1 MSAASYWRRLQLR
14 KTLVLLWIGAVL
26 FCASYHSVAQ
36 GLTSS
41 LVNEL
46 STALEL
52 EPQDTLGSFHIRTD
66 AHTLIRQ
73 ALGSY
78 GIEVAIDPAVPQY
91 ETSFEIDNV
100 SFPEALEA
108 LGLVTGTFEIPLSA
122 KQAFVLKDTVENR
135 KRYEHVQMGTIHL
148 SGMSVAEMNDV
159 AGLTRYLLEI
169 GNYTLET
176 KSNSMTIHAPQREL
190 VPFNALL
197 QDLLKGRSVVLL
209 DVEFYEMD
217 KSKAR
222 NIGIVPP
229 GSTKLFN
236 VASEVSRILSANAA
250 AVQQIVAAGLAD
262 AGDYQKIIAIL
273 IASGVINDSAFNSP
287 FIVFG
292 GGLTEMGLNIGN
304 VAANMVLNSS
314 EVRSLK
320 RMQIRLLDQEEGTIR
335 SGSRYPI
342 LISSTSNVGSSS
354 SNASA
359 IPQFQYQDL
368 GVTLNVTPR
377 INQATEV
384 SLTLDLMVSALTGSS
399 IGDLP
404 IISNR
409 QYRGDVVLQ
418 AHRSALLVGALAKQS
433 AAALTGLPFA
443 GGNTNRD
450 ATSDVMELILMVT
463 PHIVRV
469 AHDQTAGPVLLLPTH

>member
-1 MSAASYWRRLQLR
+1 MARVIWL
-14 KTLVLLWIGAVL
+14 GAVL
-26 FCASYHSVAQ
+26 YCAPYCSAAQ
-36 GLTSS
+36 DAKSS

-52 EPQDTLGSFHIRTD
+52 QPQDTLCSFHVRTD

-73 ALGSY
+73 VLGSY
-78 GIEVAIDPAVPQY
+78 GIEAAIDPALPQR

-100 SFPEALEA
+100 RFPEALDA
-108 LGLVTGTFEIPLSA
+108 LGLVTGTFEVPLGPN
-122 KQAFVLKDTVENR
+122 QAFVLKDSVDNR
-135 KRYEHVQMGTIHL
+135 KRCEHLQMGTIHL
-148 SGMSVAEMNDV
+148 SGMSITEMSDV
-159 AGLTRYLLEI
+159 AGLTRSLLET
-169 GNYTLET
+169 GHYTLET

-190 VPFNALL
+190 LPFDALL

-222 NIGIVPP
+222 NIGIVLP

-262 AGDYQKIIAIL
+262 AGDYQKIVAIL
-273 IASGVINDSAFNSP
+273 IASGVVNDSAFNSP

-320 RMQIRLLDQEEGTIR
+320 QMQIRLL
-335 SGSRYPI
+335 
-342 LISSTSNVGSSS
+342 
-354 SNASA
+354 
-359 IPQFQYQDL
+359 
-368 GVTLNVTPR
+368 
-377 INQATEV
+377 NQAKEI
-384 SLTLDLMVSALTGSS
+384 SLAVDLTVSALTGSS
-399 IGDLP
+399 IGNLP

-409 QYRGDVVLQ
+409 QYKGDVILQ
-418 AHRSALLVGALAKQS
+418 SDQSALLVGALAKQS

-443 GGNTNRD
+443 GGKTNRD
-450 ATSDVMELILMVT
+450 ATNDVMELILMVT

-469 AHDQTAGPVLLLPTH
+469 AHDQTAGPVLPLPTH

>member
-1 MSAASYWRRLQLR
+1 MSDTPYSRRLQRR

-26 FCASYHSVAQ
+26 FCAPYRLVAQ
-36 GLTSS
+36 GVTSS

-52 EPQDTLGSFHIRTD
+52 EPRDTLCSFHIRID

-73 ALGSY
+73 VLGCY
-78 GIEVAIDPAVPQY
+78 GIEVALDPAVPQR
-91 ETSFEIDNV
+91 ETSFEIDEV
-100 SFPEALEA
+100 RFPEALEA
-108 LGLVTGTFEIPLSA
+108 LELVTGTFEVPLSA
-122 KQAFVLKDTVENR
+122 KQVFVLKDSVDNQ
-135 KRYEHVQMGTIHL
+135 KRYEHLQMGTIYL

-159 AGLTRYLLEI
+159 AGLTRSLLET
-169 GNYTLET
+169 GHYTLEAQ
-176 KSNSMTIHAPQREL
+176 SNSMTIRAPQREL
-190 VPFNALL
+190 VPFDALL
-197 QDLLKGRSVVLL
+197 QDLLQGRSVVLL

-222 NIGIVPP
+222 NLGIVLP

-236 VASEVSRILSANAA
+236 VASEVSRILSANAD
-250 AVQQIVAAGLAD
+250 AVKQIIAAGLAD
-262 AGDYQKIIAIL
+262 AGDYQKIVAIL
-273 IASGVINDSAFNSP
+273 IASGVVNDSAFNSP

-304 VAANMVLNSS
+304 VGVNMVLNSS

-320 RMQIRLLDQEEGTIR
+320 RMQIRLLDQEEGTLR

-354 SNASA
+354 NAST

-368 GVTLNVTPR
+368 GVTLKVTPR

-384 SLTLDLMVSALTGSS
+384 SLALDFTVSALTGSS

-409 QYRGDVVLQ
+409 QYKGNVVLQ
-418 AHRSALLVGALAKQS
+418 ADQSALLVGALAKQS

-443 GGNTNRD
+443 GGKTNRN
-450 ATSDVMELILMVT
+450 ATNDVMELILMVT
-463 PHIVRV
+463 AHVVRV